1 MRPRK
6 FRHIHFQPGVR
17 FFKPQG
23 IPMRE
28 LDIVELT
35 DEELEALR
43 LKNQEG
49 LDQTV
54 AAEKMKT
61 SQSTYQ
67 RILSSAYKKMTDALV
82 NGKAIKISE
91 IKQKGGTNE

>member
-6 FRHIHFQPGVR
+6 FRHIRFQPGVR

-28 LDIVELT
+28 LEIVELT
-35 DEELEALR
+35 DEELESLR
-43 LKNQEG
+43 LKNIEG
-49 LDQTV
+49 LEQTE
-54 AAEKMKT
+54 AAKKMKT

-67 RILSSAYKKMTDALV
+67 RILASAYKKITEALV
-82 NGKAIKISE
+82 KGKAIKISE
-91 IKQKGGTNE
+91 IVKKQ